1 MAFNLDFLKDIGGSG
16 INIFGASQ
24 PSYLKEMQDMNL
36 LSPGAMAKAK
46 DQALYKG
53 LLNTGLAYLA
63 QPKNQGYGSA
73 IPYLAKAGLSGMQAS
88 QGTYDELGKEAMMR
102 QKLQEMQRAKNQQ
115 EAKDKF
121 LSTWGDPNTGKQVL
135 DMAQQVTIAPTR
147 MKDSNLQIG
156 SSLMGAPTNVDLET
170 PVAPKYGLATDSI
183 QNFLQNSLLGEDPV
197 SFAEANKNTLD
208 TKYQGIFDPIKA
220 IDDAVKNGAL
230 EVDKAL
236 SMKASIAA
244 ANSKDEFSSASPD
257 NIIYNKRT
265 GEIVNEGN
273 PSKKGQILSETQLK
287 AFEVQQGRTYPRT
300 DKNGLPYTYQINK
313 DGKLEVLDFSPKG
326 VNVQVDTGVQK
337 GGSNATV
344 EYLNKTRERAVSAFE
359 NLPRVKAAFNLISE
373 AQVGALS
380 QPLTQINKIRTR
392 LSSNPEMAAQL
403 SKVTSTEELQALLGA
418 DVFPLIGLLGIGA
431 RGLDTPAERDFLISV
446 FTGSGNMER
455 STLKALTERRLRVSV
470 DSISKYNKALDSNSY
485 AKYKETYM
493 AETGATNADD
503 MYSRLDEGKAYE
515 GLTTV
520 LQTGQVA
527 TYRKQ
532 PDGSF
537 KWQVPKTQ

>member
-36 LSPGAMAKAK
+36 LNPGAMAKAK
-46 DQALYKG
+46 DQALYRG

-63 QPKNQGYGSA
+63 QPKNQDYGSA

-88 QGTYDELGKEAMMR
+88 QGVYDELGKEAMMR
-102 QKLQEMQRAKNQQ
+102 QKLQEMQRAKSQQ
-115 EAKDKF
+115 EVKDKF

-230 EVDKAL
+230 EVEKAL

-257 NIIYNKRT
+257 NLIYSKRT
-265 GEIVNEGN
+265 GEIINEGS

-287 AFEVQQGRTYPRT
+287 AFEAQQGRTYPRI

-326 VNVQVDTGVQK
+326 VNVQVDTGVKK
-337 GGSNATV
+337 GGSNLTV
-344 EYLNKTRERAVSAFE
+344 KFLDETREKAIEASRK
-359 NLPRVKAAFNLISE
+359 LPNVKAAYNLISVS
-373 AQVGALS
+373 QVGALS
-380 QPLTQINKIRTR
+380 GTLQELNKYRAL
-392 LSSNPEMAAQL
+392 LSNNPEMRAELAKVSNTEQL
-403 SKVTSTEELQALLGA
+403 EALLGSE
-418 DVFPLIGLLGIGA
+418 VFTLLKTLGIGA

-446 FTGSGNMER
+446 FTGTKPMER
-455 STLKALTERRLRVSV
+455 ATLKALTERRLRQTLET
-470 DSISKYNKALDSNSY
+470 IGEYNRALDSGAY
-485 AKYKETYM
+485 EKYKETYM
-493 AETGATNADD
+493 AETGAKNADS
-503 MYSRLDEGKAYE
+503 MYSRINEEKVYD

-520 LQTGQVA
+520 LTTGQVA
-527 TYRKQ
+527 TWRRQ
-532 PDGSF
+532 PDGTI
-537 KWQVPKTQ
+537 KLQVPKTQ

>member
-36 LSPGAMAKAK
+36 LNPGAMAKAK
-46 DQALYKG
+46 DQALYRG

-88 QGTYDELGKEAMMR
+88 QGAYDELGKEAMMR
-102 QKLQEMQRAKNQQ
+102 QKLQEMQRAKSQQ
-115 EAKDKF
+115 EVKDKF

-230 EVDKAL
+230 EVEKAL

-257 NIIYNKRT
+257 NLIYSKRT
-265 GEIVNEGN
+265 GEIINEGS

-287 AFEVQQGRTYPRT
+287 AFEAQQGRTYPRI

-326 VNVQVDTGVQK
+326 VNVQVDTGVKK
-337 GGSNATV
+337 GGSNLTV
-344 EYLNKTRERAVSAFE
+344 KFLDETREKAIEASRK
-359 NLPRVKAAFNLISE
+359 LPNVKAAYNLISVS
-373 AQVGALS
+373 QVGALS
-380 QPLTQINKIRTR
+380 GTLQELNKYRA
-392 LSSNPEMAAQL
+392 LLNNNPEMRAELAKVSNTEQL
-403 SKVTSTEELQALLGA
+403 EALLGSE
-418 DVFPLIGLLGIGA
+418 VFTLLKTLGIGA

-446 FTGSGNMER
+446 FTGTKPMER
-455 STLKALTERRLRVSV
+455 ATLKALTERRLRQTLET
-470 DSISKYNKALDSNSY
+470 IGEYNRALDSGAY
-485 AKYKETYM
+485 EKYKQTYM
-493 AETGATNADD
+493 AETGAKNADS
-503 MYSRLDEGKAYE
+503 MYSRINEEKVYD

-520 LQTGQVA
+520 LTTGQVA
-527 TYRKQ
+527 TWRRQ
-532 PDGSF
+532 PDGTI
-537 KWQVPKTQ
+537 KLQVPKTQ